1 MKTLFA
7 LLSTL
12 TLCFVSTVSEAY
24 ENYPEA
30 EGCCPAPYE
39 CSPVSYGFYGEWL
52 YLQPNANNLNYGVEA
67 IALDPE
73 ITVPAASPNWKVFEI
88 DPDYQSGFRV
98 GTKAYFH
105 CSDLS
110 IDLNWERLRTR
121 DTDSTTVPDEVG
133 FMVGPFFDI
142 GPNSQS
148 YKIARGRSS
157 SEFDQVN
164 LYLGKNFC
172 FCNLFAKVYGGVAFA
187 RIKQSNYASFSNV
200 AGTITRTVDSPSKF
214 TGAGPQFG
222 IDYDYKIW
230 NDFCFTGSSV
240 ASLFIGE
247 MKNNTTFQST
257 TPELATLG
265 IPQPNVQKTSVP
277 NRTQVV
283 PGFEQKLGFS
293 YCAAFECFQVT
304 LGAGYQWQFYINAV
318 QTVDMTAPQV
328 LPALAPFSPE
338 VGVFAVGFE
347 RTISNYMLSGPYIS
361 LSVDF

>member
-12 TLCFVSTVSEAY
+12 TFCFVSTFSEAY
-24 ENYPEA
+24 ESYPEA

-39 CSPVSYGFYGEWL
+39 CSPVSYDVYGEWL
-52 YLQPNANNLNYGVEA
+52 YLQPNGNDLYYGVEVDLLDA
-67 IALDPE
+67 EIA
-73 ITVPAASPNWKVFEI
+73 VPAASPNWKVLEI
-88 DPDYQSGFRV
+88 DPDYQSGFRI

-105 CSDLS
+105 CNDLS

-121 DTDSTTVPDEVG
+121 DTDSTTVPDEAG
-133 FMVGPFFDI
+133 FRVGPFFDF
-142 GPNSQS
+142 GPNSES

-172 FCNLFAKVYGGVAFA
+172 FCDLFAKVYGGVTFA
-187 RIKQSNYASFSNV
+187 RIKETSHSSFSNV
-200 AGTITRTVDSPSKF
+200 AGTISRSVDSPSKF

-222 IDYDYKIW
+222 IDYAYKIW
-230 NDFCFTGSSV
+230 DELCFTGSSV

-247 MKNNTTFQST
+247 MKNSTTFKSF
-257 TPELATLG
+257 TPELDILA
-265 IPQPNVQKTSVP
+265 IAQPNVQKTRVS
-277 NRTQVV
+277 NRTQIV

-293 YCAAFECFQVT
+293 YSAAYECVQVT

-318 QTVDMTAPQV
+318 QRTNLTAPQV
-328 LPALAPFSPE
+328 LPAESTFSSE
-338 VGVFAVGFE
+338 VGVFGIGLE
-347 RTISNYMLSGPYIS
+347 RKISNYMLSGPYVS
-361 LSVDF
+361 LSIDF